1 MLEMVSRLPLGHP
14 FLTAP
19 GNFLLADSRGN
30 CDGRYGDV
38 IRSLGAVFQ
47 LGVKGDGG
55 GGKEAETGRKS
66 GGRH

>member
-30 CDGRYGDV
+30 CHGRYGDV

-47 LGVKGDGG
+47 LGVKGDGEGQEG
-55 GGKEAETGRKS
+55 GTGRKKN
-66 GGRH
+66 GGRQ